1 MAHISRGFR
10 GKRAGDGDVSR
21 LPPGQHV
28 VEGFPMLSAGPT
40 PYALSTSGRSPSP
53 ASFRAKDV
61 RLGGFQIPSQ
71 RDDPNRH
78 PLRDQ
83 VVEARHLLGGASMTP
98 CSRTLSTT
106 LRTCS
111 RLLTAGTRPI
121 CRSLSKPRSLSLAVL
136 TPRIGGRC
144 WSPTDQGTVAAA
156 EWRAGITSS
165 MSPPWP

>member
-83 VVEARHLLGGASMTP
+83 VVEARHLLGGASMT
-98 CSRTLSTT
+98 LSTT

-111 RLLTAGTRPI
+111 RLLTAATRPI

-136 TPRIGGRC
+136 TPRVGGRC
-144 WSPTDQGTVAAA
+144 WSPIDQGTAAAA
-156 EWRAGITSS
+156 EWQEVSQAVC
-165 MSPPWP
+165 SPPWP